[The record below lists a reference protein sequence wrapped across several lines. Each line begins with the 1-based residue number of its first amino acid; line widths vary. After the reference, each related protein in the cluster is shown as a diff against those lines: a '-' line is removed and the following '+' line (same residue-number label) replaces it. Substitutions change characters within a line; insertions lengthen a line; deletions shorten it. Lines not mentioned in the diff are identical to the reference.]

1 MSKARIQDLTD
12 EQFEEWAN
20 RMVDEAGRRGIAI
33 KGTDA
38 IYWKR
43 ISKGNIGALIK
54 LRQGIGRLNKNDVHI
69 AQDIELTY
77 SERANF
83 STLRQHGLVAHVKD
97 DDGNRVSGR
106 WLLTKRGAEFLRG
119 EISIPQRVATMNNR
133 VIDHDTVHVTITDVM
148 QTLPVFDDVWDYR
161 ANTDT
166 SAIHGKQQGL
176 HL

>member
-12 EQFEEWAN
+12 EQFEEWAK
-20 RMVDEAGRRGIAI
+20 RMIDEAGRRGIAI

-54 LRQGIGRLNKNDVHI
+54 LRQGIGRLNQNDVHI

-83 STLRQHGLVAHVKD
+83 STLRQ
-97 DDGNRVSGR
+97 
-106 WLLTKRGAEFLRG
+106 RGFALHEQQNSQGVRRQK
-119 EISIPQRVATMNNR
+119 SQKP
-133 VIDHDTVHVTITDVM
+133 
-148 QTLPVFDDVWDYR
+148 Y
-161 ANTDT
+161 
-166 SAIHGKQQGL
+166 GK
-176 HL
+176 HE

>member
-12 EQFEEWAN
+12 EQFEEWAK
-20 RMVDEAGRRGIAI
+20 RMIDEAGRRGIGI

-54 LRQGIGRLNKNDVHI
+54 LRQGIGRLNQNDVHI

-106 WLLTKRGAEFLRG
+106 WLLTKHRNCRICAARCQKTGLCCRRRFGGPTGAECTVMG
-119 EISIPQRVATMNNR
+119 QTCPVIPGFSACVAR
-133 VIDHDTVHVTITDVM
+133 RFR
-148 QTLPVFDDVWDYR
+148 LP
-161 ANTDT
+161 
-166 SAIHGKQQGL
+166 L
-176 HL
+176 